1 MVLLIVL
8 LLAQTPAIDRA
19 GVEKAIDGKKVE
31 FDFEHLNSMP
41 FQNQAWGARTDSDI
55 GHLKLYRDIQK
66 DPLSFPDRILAISD
80 ACVAAQAPDDL
91 IPVLAAALDR
101 PAGEPAPSEACTL
114 DLSGL
119 PEALRTPIGLLSAAC
134 DAAEKERQAA
144 FAKGKPQGPSAGNLS
159 RTSTDEMMQHLWS
172 AARILLRAVKLARPA
187 LEAFHGE
194 VDFSVEGKLVVTSG
208 TARVTDV
215 PLVVD
220 LGGDDAYEGPIA
232 CAKDSVRLVVEVGGN
247 DAYKG
252 PGQGAAEFGVGILC
266 DFGGNDSYEV
276 KETGQGS
283 GQAGVGMLLDDAGDD
298 KYVAHSMSQG
308 SALVG
313 IGVLVDRE
321 GNDSYRGVDSC
332 MGFGYCSGFGMLL
345 DLAGDDTYHMNDPDF
360 GDPLEN
366 AAPQDD
372 KHAANSGMGGGWG
385 DNGDKQARRAGG
397 VGMLVDAKG
406 DDVYQSGCW
415 AQGVG
420 YFLGV
425 GALVD
430 YEGDDRHRSWVYTTG
445 SGAHGGFGC
454 CIDRKGDDVWDIGGW
469 NCLGMSV
476 DYGMGMFLDDA
487 GNDRYLKT
495 QSGLG
500 WTVGL
505 GIAVFQDR
513 GGDDDY
519 EIADGNAGYGQ
530 FYEKEDYNSDGKVTP
545 GEKRHFGIFL
555 DLGGMDHYANGKKNG
570 TAWKQSDF
578 AGGYDASDPKPG
590 WNVPDGWED
599 LSPIEVMKLG
609 KGAAAEAKAAFAD
622 LHQLLRFLPADAL
635 TSRYGADGAQLAQF
649 LSKAAAVKAADAEAL
664 AATVPAKPAWLAREA
679 KAAIGDALGARREA
693 LLGRLEELEKA
704 LGPLVAARKAVDAAR
719 AEAQATPTPEKQK
732 ALAKLWGAN
741 QQAGPARGK
750 EAKVDAALREAPAE
764 LDALEAKWVKADAP
778 WRTKRALAAAN
789 LELASVTLQTLA
801 LTPEERAGMKRS
813 EAAEAANK
821 KAKVPP
827 VLAQVNDYRKA
838 MGRPVLA
845 FDEALGKAASAEAAT
860 LAKTG
865 KPEDK
870 PKVDGFGETALLT
883 SKGKSPGE
891 ILKEWLGDPARHALL
906 LDAKW
911 THAGAGGAGAYGG
924 IVLGVKK

>member
-1 MVLLIVL
+1 MILLIVL
-8 LLAQTPAIDRA
+8 LLAQTPSIDRA
-19 GVEKAIDGKKVE
+19 AVDKALEGKKVE

-41 FQNQAWGARTDSDI
+41 FQNQAWGARTDSEI

-66 DPLSFPDRILAISD
+66 DPLSFPDRMLAISD
-80 ACVAAQAPDDL
+80 ACVAAQSPDDL

-101 PAGEPAPSEACTL
+101 PAGDPPAPEACAL

-119 PEALRTPIGLLSAAC
+119 PEALRAPIGLLAAAC

-144 FAKGKPQGPSAGNLS
+144 FAKGQPQGPSAGNVS
-159 RTSTDEMMQHLWS
+159 RTSTDEMMQHLWT
-172 AARILLRAVKLARPA
+172 AARILLRAVKAARPA

-194 VDFSVEGKLVVTSG
+194 VDFSIAGKLVVTSG
-208 TARVTDV
+208 TAKTTDV

-220 LGGDDAYEGPIA
+220 LGGDDTYEGPIA
-232 CAKDSVRLVVEVGGN
+232 CGKDSVRLAIEVGGN
-247 DAYKG
+247 DTYKG
-252 PGQGAAEFGVGILC
+252 EGQGEGNCGVGILC
-266 DFGGNDSYEV
+266 DFAGNDSYEL
-276 KETGQGS
+276 KENGQGM

-313 IGVLVDRE
+313 IGVLVDRA
-321 GNDSYRGVDSC
+321 GNDTYRGVDSC

-345 DLAGDDTYHMNDPDF
+345 DLGGDDTYHMNDPAF

-366 AAPQDD
+366 AAPQDE

-397 VGMLVDAKG
+397 VGMLVDVKG

-454 CIDRKGDDVWDIGGW
+454 CIDRAGDDVWDIGGW

-500 WTVGL
+500 WTTGL

-513 GGDDDY
+513 AGDDDY
-519 EIADGNAGYGQ
+519 EVADGNTGSGR
-530 FYEKEDYNSDGKVTP
+530 FYTVEDYNSDGKVTD
-545 GEKRHFGIFL
+545 GEKRHFGIFV
-555 DLGGMDHYANGKKNG
+555 DLGGMDHYANAKKNG

-578 AGGYDASDPKPG
+578 AGGYDAADAKPA

-599 LSPIEVMKLG
+599 LAPIDVMKLG
-609 KGAAAEAKAAFAD
+609 KDAPAEAKAAFAD
-622 LHQLLRFLPADAL
+622 LHGLLRFLPADEL
-635 TSRYGADGAQLAQF
+635 GMRYGADGAQLAQF
-649 LSKAAAVKAADAEAL
+649 LARAAQVKAADAEAL
-664 AATVPAKPAWLAREA
+664 AATVPAKPTWLAREA
-679 KAAIGDALGARREA
+679 KAAIGDALSARREA
-693 LLGRLEELEKA
+693 LLGKLEEVEKA
-704 LGPLVAARKAVDAAR
+704 LGPLVEARKAVDAAR
-719 AEAQATPTPEKQK
+719 AEAQATPTAEKQK
-732 ALAKLWGAN
+732 AVAKLWA
-741 QQAGPARGK
+741 ARGK
-750 EAKVDAALREAPAE
+750 EAKVDAAVREAASE
-764 LDALEAKWVKADAP
+764 LDAIEAKWVKADAP

-789 LELASVTLQTLA
+789 LELASATLQTLA

-827 VLAQVNDYRKA
+827 VLAQVNDYRKM

-845 FDEALGKAASAEAAT
+845 CDEALARAATAQAAT
-860 LAKTG
+860 LAKNG

-870 PKVDGFGETALLT
+870 PDVEGFGETALLST
-883 SKGKSPGE
+883 KGKTPAE
-891 ILKEWLGDPARHALL
+891 VLKEWLGDAARHALL
-906 LDAKW
+906 LDPKW
-911 THAGAGGAGAYGG
+911 THAGCGGAGAFGG
-924 IVLGVKK
+924 IVLGAAK